1 MPKYLIQGSYS
12 VDGIKGVLKEGG
24 SGRRAAVES
33 AVKALGGKLEAFY
46 FTFGDDDVVAIVDG
60 PDNVSAAAFSMGVA
74 ATGTVRTKT
83 TVILTPEEIDQA
95 AKKTLAFRP
104 AGH

>member
-1 MPKYLIQGSYS
+1 
-12 VDGIKGVLKEGG
+12 
-24 SGRRAAVES
+24 
-33 AVKALGGKLEAFY
+33 
-46 FTFGDDDVVAIVDG
+46 
-60 PDNVSAAAFSMGVA
+60 VA

-95 AKKTLAFRP
+95 AKKTMSFRP